1 MKKYICTLFAIL
13 SFSYYLWL
21 GFHNSF
27 RMSVLPFWLLLSILF
42 ILIGYRENIP
52 LLKQFPPFLCRI
64 IKTVLLIALFFFL
77 LVESFVLWGMTRKPG
92 ENLDYLIVLGAGLKG
107 DKPSSVL
114 EQRLEC
120 AYKYLETH
128 PDTLVIVSGG
138 QGPTEVVSEAESM
151 KNWLLQKG
159 IHSSRIIMEDN
170 STTTAENMRYSFA
183 YIKKEPG
190 NIGIVTNNFHV
201 FRSLCIANHSKEEA
215 FGESENYKICGMAAD
230 FPALLLPHY
239 MVREFFT
246 ICVDSLL
253 GNM

>member
-1 MKKYICTLFAIL
+1 MKKYLCTFFAII
-13 SFSYYLWL
+13 SFFYYLWL

-52 LLKQFPPFLCRI
+52 LLKQFPPFLCRT
-64 IKTVLLIALFFFL
+64 IKTALLIALFFFL
-77 LVESFVLWGMTRKPG
+77 FIESFVLWGMTRNPNK
-92 ENLDYLIVLGAGLKG
+92 NFDYLIVLGAGLNG

-114 EQRLEC
+114 VQRLEC
-120 AYKYLETH
+120 AYKYLDTH

-159 IHSSRIIMEDN
+159 VHSSRIFMEDN

-183 YIKKEPG
+183 YIKREPC

-201 FRSLCIANHSKEEA
+201 FRSLCIASHNRKES
-215 FGESENYKICGMAAD
+215 FGSPENYRIYGMAAD
-230 FPALLLPHY
+230 FPPLLLPHY

-246 ICVDSLL
+246 ICADTLL